1 MRRRRSRPRV
11 EKAPWRR
18 FAPERRGWP
27 VRKRK
32 KKKRVAR
39 PSTKRRADASEDH
52 FVGEPIPDDEAR
64 QRWPERYTP
73 KNCDS
78 QAKKRSDAEEKIA
91 ALRHYRAAC
100 VDGAKLDLG
109 DDVYVKAGP
118 GEDNY
123 IGRITELFAGIDHGS
138 YFTCRWFFR
147 VADTVISPKLLED
160 DDHKHDHQRVF
171 LSEEKNDNMLE
182 SIICKVNIIYLGP
195 NITPKAKDHLISN
208 CDLYYDMSYSVPYSS
223 FANMPPENGGA
234 TGSEVTSDISCHD
247 VESSKENPIA
257 DLAAPPAEQM
267 ETATLLDLY
276 SGCGA
281 MSTGLCLGASL
292 SGLKLNTKWAV
303 DMNRHAC
310 NSLKHNHPGT
320 QVGNEKAEDFLSLLW
335 QWDDLC
341 KKYDVHNNNSLHGL
355 RTMMKMMKMNLS
367 QRVRWKT
374 YDPSHDTWEPSGGL
388 SDSPERIK
396 EFVESG
402 YRESILPLPGANFRD
417 LKGVRV
423 GQNNTV
429 EFDPDSPRVLLSS
442 GKPLVPSYAMTFTKG
457 KSLKPFGRLWWD
469 ETVATVV
476 TRAEPHNQVILHPVQ
491 HRVLTIRENARLQGF
506 PDYYRLFGP
515 IKQKYIQVGNVVAVP
530 VARALGY
537 SLGQAYQGEFGG
549 DYPPFKLPGNF
560 IPMDQSTL
568 TRLFEGTSGGEL
580 VEAE

>member
-1 MRRRRSRPRV
+1 MAPVTPSPATEPRRSSRLCFKPA
-11 EKAPWRR
+11 EPDLGAELK
-18 FAPERRGWP
+18 RGASRGKRQ
-27 VRKRK
+27 RKG
-32 KKKRVAR
+32 
-39 PSTKRRADASEDH
+39 SGRRAA
-52 FVGEPIPDDEAR
+52 
-64 QRWPERYTP
+64 
-73 KNCDS
+73 KNG
-78 QAKKRSDAEEKIA
+78 SDAEEKIA

-335 QWDDLC
+335 QWDDLYSLLFTFQIDYENTLLQLNDDDYERVQQIPV
-341 KKYDVHNNNSLHGL
+341 KK
-355 RTMMKMMKMNLS
+355 
-367 QRVRWKT
+367 
-374 YDPSHDTWEPSGGL
+374 
-388 SDSPERIK
+388 
-396 EFVESG
+396 
-402 YRESILPLPGANFRD
+402 GANFRD